1 MIDRVPSPQGRAPHA
16 TPSRLAALGLVAA
29 LLGGG
34 SACGLFG
41 DANEPAGTKTIKQ
54 AVCRPPSAKKQRG
67 DAPWSVGDTTPSGW
81 TVSAIEDDNPE
92 YVRFAFTKADAETKI
107 EVKYHEGAPDDWAT
121 ASYRLM
127 PAPEHEPPQALL
139 LDAIATL
146 RAFQES
152 SDGAP
157 FVFRTEGVDD
167 PFDGLEDCRPGQEP
181 YAIVTYGADEAL
193 ELPVDP
199 AADDADKPEA
209 ATPDGTVGEADAAA
223 GGEEAAPAE
232 AAAEGDPSAEPAPA
246 PDGEAAT
253 PATDAEGDAPAAD
266 EAPPTEDAE
275 AAPAGDDAGA
285 APAAAEVP

>member
-1 MIDRVPSPQGRAPHA
+1 MIDRVPPPSARAPHA
-16 TPSRLAALGLVAA
+16 PLSRLAALGLVAA

-34 SACGLFG
+34 TACGLFG

-81 TVSAIEDDNPE
+81 TVTAIEDDNPE
-92 YVRFAFTKADAETKI
+92 YVRFAFAKADVETMI

-127 PAPEHEPPQALL
+127 PAPEHEPPEELL
-139 LDAIATL
+139 KDAIATL

-181 YAIVTYGADEAL
+181 YAIITVGEEEAL
-193 ELPVDP
+193 ELPADP
-199 AADDADKPEA
+199 AEPAGDDAEA
-209 ATPDGTVGEADAAA
+209 APEGEVPAEAPADAAMEGDEAAA
-223 GGEEAAPAE
+223 GGATEGDEPLPAEDPEVNPEDAEPPGDDAEATPAEAAPAE
-232 AAAEGDPSAEPAPA
+232 PEAAE
-246 PDGEAAT
+246 
-253 PATDAEGDAPAAD
+253 
-266 EAPPTEDAE
+266 PP
-275 AAPAGDDAGA
+275 
-285 APAAAEVP
+285 